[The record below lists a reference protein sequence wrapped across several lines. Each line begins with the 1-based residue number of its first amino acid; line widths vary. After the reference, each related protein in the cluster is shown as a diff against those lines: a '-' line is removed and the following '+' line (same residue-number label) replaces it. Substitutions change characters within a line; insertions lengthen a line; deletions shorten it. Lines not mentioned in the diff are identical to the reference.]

1 MKEWKELLI
10 KLRPVISDKE
20 MQKRRLYKIKTY
32 DGKVKEVEW
41 YQLPA
46 NRREQILDGKDSF
59 QGFLTTFPLLT
70 IAVSLILFV
79 FVYFREGIKLCY

>member
-1 MKEWKELLI
+1 MKEGKELLI

-20 MQKRRLYKIKTY
+20 MQNRRLYKIKTY

-46 NRREQILDGKDSF
+46 NRKKQILDGKNSF
-59 QGFLTTFPLLT
+59 QGFLITFPLLV
-70 IAVSLILFV
+70 IAVLLIFICIRV
-79 FVYFREGIKLCY
+79 FLEKI

>member
-1 MKEWKELLI
+1 MKEGKELLI
-10 KLRPVISDKE
+10 KLKLAISDKE

-46 NRREQILDGKDSF
+46 NRKKQILDGKNSF
-59 QGFLTTFPLLT
+59 QGFLITFPLLV
-70 IAVSLILFV
+70 IAISLIFICIRIFL
-79 FVYFREGIKLCY
+79 EKI

>member
-1 MKEWKELLI
+1 MKEGKELLI

-20 MQKRRLYKIKTY
+20 MQKRRLHKIKTY

-46 NRREQILDGKDSF
+46 NRREQILYGKDSF
-59 QGFLTTFPLLT
+59 QGFLINFPLLA
-70 IAVSLILFV
+70 IVVSLIFICIRV
-79 FVYFREGIKLCY
+79 FLEKI

>member
-1 MKEWKELLI
+1 MKEGKELLI

-20 MQKRRLYKIKTY
+20 IQKRRLYKIKTY

-46 NRREQILDGKDSF
+46 NRKKQILDGKDSF
-59 QGFLTTFPLLT
+59 QGFLITFPLL
-70 IAVSLILFV
+70 IIVISLIFICIRIFL
-79 FVYFREGIKLCY
+79 EKI

>member
-1 MKEWKELLI
+1 
-10 KLRPVISDKE
+10 

-46 NRREQILDGKDSF
+46 NRKKQILDGKNSF
-59 QGFLTTFPLLT
+59 QGFLIPFHFL
-70 IAVSLILFV
+70 
-79 FVYFREGIKLCY
+79 

>member
-1 MKEWKELLI
+1 
-10 KLRPVISDKE
+10 

-46 NRREQILDGKDSF
+46 NRKEQILDGKDSF
-59 QGFLTTFPLLT
+59 QGFLINFPLLA
-70 IAVSLILFV
+70 IAVSLIFICIRV
-79 FVYFREGIKLCY
+79 FLEKI